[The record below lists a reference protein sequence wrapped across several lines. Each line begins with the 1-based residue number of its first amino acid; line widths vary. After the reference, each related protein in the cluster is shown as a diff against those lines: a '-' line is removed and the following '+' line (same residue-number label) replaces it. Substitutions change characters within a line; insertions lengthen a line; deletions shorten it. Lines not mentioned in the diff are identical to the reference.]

1 LSLLD
6 ACAIIILVRKL
17 GKDALSILKGKNTIV
32 LAFFEVGNFIWKERS
47 LKKHI
52 SLEESL
58 KLVKAFAAVLG
69 AMNVIPPDIEDDM
82 EGIYDIAT
90 RTGLTFYDAAYVYVA
105 KKDGFTLVTED
116 AELAEKAAQL
126 GVRVQSVDEFLKAL
140 NAAKP

>member
-1 LSLLD
+1 LD